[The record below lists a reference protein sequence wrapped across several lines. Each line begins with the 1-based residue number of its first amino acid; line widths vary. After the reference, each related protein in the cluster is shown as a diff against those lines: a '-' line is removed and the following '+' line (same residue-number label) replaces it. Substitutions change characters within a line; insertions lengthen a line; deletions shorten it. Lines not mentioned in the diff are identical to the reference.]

1 MVVREC
7 HRDQRHRLF
16 SHTPQ
21 PHPTPPQGLVLTGR
35 DLAMNNSSGA
45 IYGGWLGAHAA
56 LGYTA
61 TEVALFQRNL
71 IAELG

>member
-1 MVVREC
+1 MW
-7 HRDQRHRLF
+7 HGI
-16 SHTPQ
+16 
-21 PHPTPPQGLVLTGR
+21 QGLMLTGR
-35 DLAMNNSSGA
+35 DLAMNNISGA

-61 TEVALFQRNL
+61 TEVALFSRNL